1 MFCSHWTIVVVVV
14 LLLLPPLILSG
25 TGTHKTTS
33 PWMKLLNEMLR
44 RIHAGILT
52 RVLTTPR
59 SDINL
64 NTTTTTTTTT
74 TKPLTTKENFAL
86 ANSLALAHGQSS
98 SRCLGGTNLTVCP
111 HHAVAQSN
119 KSFCWLSHLIDG
131 RCGGGGGAKNIVI
144 TDRM

>member
-1 MFCSHWTIVVVVV
+1 MFCSHWTIVMMLV
-14 LLLLPPLILSG
+14 LLLPPLILSG

-33 PWMKLLNEMLR
+33 PWMKLLDEMLR

-59 SDINL
+59 LDINL
-64 NTTTTTTTTT
+64 NTTTTTTTT
-74 TKPLTTKENFAL
+74 KSLTTKENFAL

-111 HHAVAQSN
+111 HHAVAQSH
-119 KSFCWLSHLIDG
+119 KSFCWLSHLIGG
-131 RCGGGGGAKNIVI
+131 RCGGGGGAQNIVI